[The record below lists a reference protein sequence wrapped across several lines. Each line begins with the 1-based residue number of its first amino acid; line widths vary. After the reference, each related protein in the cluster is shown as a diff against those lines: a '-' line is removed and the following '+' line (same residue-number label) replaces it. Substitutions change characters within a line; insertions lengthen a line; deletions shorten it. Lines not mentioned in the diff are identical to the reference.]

1 MKNVFF
7 IFFAFCFN
15 VSNGQNFKAY
25 ITKADSIY
33 QAKSYVKSGE
43 LYVEA
48 LKLIDEKYV
57 EPVELFNTA
66 KSFAQQKDALKAC
79 FYLQKVIT
87 RGGVTATRIQ
97 TEADFKPIQS
107 SKEWTKV
114 IKRAKEMDEGID
126 STLINIL
133 QVMGTDDQLYR
144 KKIDSLYLNNVKNNE
159 LKSGYFKQQSLL
171 DSLNLIKAKE
181 ILDSRGFPSR
191 RLVGRH
197 NAVLFY
203 IIQHAD
209 LNYQE
214 SYYNA
219 FEAAANRSDL
229 SWRTLCLMTDRIRMR
244 KGLKQLY
251 GTQIST
257 KDGVSVLYEVEDYDH
272 LDERRLKIGLEPIK
286 QYASFFGVRL

>member
-1 MKNVFF
+1 MKNAFF
-7 IFFAFCFN
+7 IFFAFSFN

-25 ITKADSIY
+25 ITKADSMY

-79 FYLQKVIT
+79 SYLQKVIT
-87 RGGVTATRIQ
+87 RGGVTATRIR
-97 TEADFKPIQS
+97 TEADFNPIQS

-114 IKRAKEMDEGID
+114 LKRAKEMDEGID

-144 KKIDSLYLNNVKNNE
+144 KKIDSLYLNSVKNNE

-219 FEAAANRSDL
+219 FEAAANRGDL